1 MLIPLRG
8 KSARLNYMYKI
19 IQKRKIWYLI
29 STLLIIPGIIS
40 LFVWGLRVGID
51 FAGGS
56 LVEIKVA
63 NTKKQIGTDEI
74 RGTLSKVE
82 VENLAVQSSGNNQFM
97 LRYKKPDK
105 TNIKDNEL
113 ADKIVKTIQDKVGEV
128 AKVRFENV
136 GPVVSREL
144 TRKAI
149 VAVVIA
155 SILLIFYIAWAFR
168 GVSNSQASSW
178 KMGFFAVIAL
188 IHDLLLVVGVFSIL
202 GHYFPIFE
210 VDALFITALLTI
222 LGYSVNDT
230 IVVFDRIRENI
241 RRMPGQPLE
250 EITNAAINQTLA
262 RSLNTSVTLFFVL
275 LALFLLGG
283 KSINSFILA
292 LLIGTVTGTYSS
304 IFVASPLLVTFQPRK
319 VK

>member
-1 MLIPLRG
+1 
-8 KSARLNYMYKI
+8 MYKI
-19 IQKRKIWYLI
+19 IQKRKVWYLI
-29 STLLIIPGIIS
+29 STVLIIPGLVS
-40 LFVWGLRVGID
+40 LFAWGLRVGID

-56 LVEIKVA
+56 LVEIKVT
-63 NTKKQIGTDEI
+63 NSKKQIGTDEI
-74 RGTLSKVE
+74 RNIVSKVE
-82 VENLAVQSSGNNQFM
+82 VENLAVQSSGKNQFM
-97 LRYKKPDK
+97 LRYKKSNSAK
-105 TNIKDNEL
+105 IKDNEL
-113 ADKIVKTIQDKVGEV
+113 ADEIVKTVQTKVGETT
-128 AKVRFENV
+128 KVRFENV
-136 GPVVSREL
+136 GPTVSQEL
-144 TRKAI
+144 TKKAVI
-149 VAVVIA
+149 AVVIA
-155 SILLIFYIAWAFR
+155 SLLLIFYIAWAFR
-168 GVSNSQASSW
+168 GISNSQASSW
-178 KMGFFAVIAL
+178 NMGTFAIIAL
-188 IHDLLLVVGVFSIL
+188 IHDLLFVTGAFSIL
-202 GHYFPIFE
+202 GHFFPIFE

-241 RRMPGQPLE
+241 RRMPGKPLE

-262 RSLNTSVTLFFVL
+262 RSLNTSITLFFVL